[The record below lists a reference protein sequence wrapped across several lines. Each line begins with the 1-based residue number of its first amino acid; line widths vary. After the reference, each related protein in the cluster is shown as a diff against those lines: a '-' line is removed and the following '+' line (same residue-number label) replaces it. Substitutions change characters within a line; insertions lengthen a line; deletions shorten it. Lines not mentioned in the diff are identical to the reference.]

1 MPSRILLVN
10 GPNLNLLGMREP
22 ARYGSIS
29 LEELQTK
36 LLTQA
41 KNQGIQLSFVQSNHE
56 GLLIDHLQ
64 QAKQTNIDFILINAA
79 SLTHT
84 SIGLRDTLLAI
95 QIPFI
100 ELHMTNVYA
109 RETFRHHSY
118 LSDIAVG
125 VIAGFG
131 VHSYELALEAA
142 IIHLNRLKANPAV
155 ADICQTVACTE

>member
-1 MPSRILLVN
+1 MPFRILLVN
-10 GPNLNLLGMREP
+10 GPNLNLLGTREP
-22 ARYGSIS
+22 ARYGNVS
-29 LEELQTK
+29 LEALQQK
-36 LLTQA
+36 LQIQA
-41 KNQGIQLSFVQSNHE
+41 IEKGIQLSCFQSNHE
-56 GLLIDHLQ
+56 GVLIDHLQ
-64 QAKQTNIDFILINAA
+64 QAKQAGIDFILINAA

-118 LSDIAVG
+118 LSDLAIG

-142 IIHLNRLKANPAV
+142 ILHLDRLKANA
-155 ADICQTVACTE
+155 ATTNICPTVACTE